1 MLHRLLHKRPTKNSK
16 IPISPLHAQKSS
28 GSRLGSLSFRWAFVH
43 QSLEH
48 LLFSSFFNSV
58 CFATLQHREFQG
70 LSCNHY
76 LCCYLPFV
84 IPVAGTQIWLQHL
97 VLSSQLQIQHSI
109 RHRAPVLPALPPSLQ
124 VRLLFPR
131 LFQLTAHLVVLQL
144 SLLFLPHPLQTCLQ
158 WLGALA
164 CGGTT

>member
-1 MLHRLLHKRPTKNSK
+1 MKKDTISKCSTDCCTNAQRKTQRSQSLLYMHRRV
-16 IPISPLHAQKSS
+16 
-28 GSRLGSLSFRWAFVH
+28 LGRDWDLWVFRWAFLQ
-43 QSLEH
+43 QSLER

-58 CFATLQHREFQG
+58 CFATLSHREFQG

-84 IPVAGTQIWLQHL
+84 IPVPGTQIWLQHL
-97 VLSSQLQIQHSI
+97 ILSSQLQIQHSI
-109 RHRAPVLPALPPSLQ
+109 RHRAPVLPGLPPSLQ

-144 SLLFLPHPLQTCLQ
+144 SLLFLPHPLQTCL
-158 WLGALA
+158 
-164 CGGTT
+164 